1 MWMGGTIKSERSLI
15 NNDLIPWGNYP
26 VNELHSGAQEAAPF
40 WIPVAHDLSVSLSCK
55 HVLKNLTAK
64 YGTSKVKII
73 QIIKNDVIVFVV
85 HSFLMIKSMLLAV
98 FGIFFF
104 LPTIPAIGALE
115 CHGRHHGL
123 KRPPS
128 CGKVLSRFTIQSS
141 SCSKWEIYTFNSV
154 QLLKTHVTIIAR
166 ASCARYKLWIQSAW
180 Y

>member
-26 VNELHSGAQEAAPF
+26 VNELHSGGQEAAPF
-40 WIPVAHDLSVSLSCK
+40 WIPVAHDLSVSLSRK
-55 HVLKNLTAK
+55 HALKNLTAK

-104 LPTIPAIGALE
+104 FTHNPRNRRPGMPWPPPRPEAAAILREGTLTL
-115 CHGRHHGL
+115 HYTVIIMFKMRNL
-123 KRPPS
+123 Y
-128 CGKVLSRFTIQSS
+128 FQFSS
-141 SCSKWEIYTFNSV
+141 IT
-154 QLLKTHVTIIAR
+154 
-166 ASCARYKLWIQSAW
+166 
-180 Y
+180 